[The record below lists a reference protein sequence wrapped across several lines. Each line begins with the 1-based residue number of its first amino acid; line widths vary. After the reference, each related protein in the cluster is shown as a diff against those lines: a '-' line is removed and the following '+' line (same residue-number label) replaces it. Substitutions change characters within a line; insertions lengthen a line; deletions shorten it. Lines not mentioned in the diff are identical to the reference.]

1 MSTIHDVAA
10 KAGVSIKTV
19 SRVLNNYK
27 HISQRTR
34 SKVQAAIDE
43 LDYSPSSIARQMRLG
58 DSLSIGMLYG
68 DPSSGYQ
75 ASLNHAFLSACSNA
89 RRYLVVE
96 LFDETSSDWA
106 SQVDSFLTRTKIK
119 NMVLVPPLCDST
131 ELHDLLRANG
141 VNFVLISPSRTV
153 SSTVSVLIDEK
164 QAATEVTNLLINLG
178 HKRIAHISGDMG
190 HVATLL
196 RYQGFE
202 DAILRAK
209 LNYNPQDLTREG
221 QFSFKL
227 ALRCTEELLS
237 LAEDQRPTAIFCA
250 NDEMAAAALMI
261 ANRMGYRVPE
271 DLSIVGFDDS
281 YISKVIWPQLTTVS
295 QPFEDIAAEAVN
307 QLGKYPEIGQFDPII
322 RILPHKLHVRQ
333 STADAPISGGVPSAM
348 AGQ

>member
-58 DSLSIGMLYG
+58 DSLGIGMLYG

-131 ELHDLLRANG
+131 ELHELLRSNG

-153 SSTVSVLIDEK
+153 SSTV
-164 QAATEVTNLLINLG
+164 
-178 HKRIAHISGDMG
+178 
-190 HVATLL
+190 
-196 RYQGFE
+196 
-202 DAILRAK
+202 
-209 LNYNPQDLTREG
+209 
-221 QFSFKL
+221 
-227 ALRCTEELLS
+227 
-237 LAEDQRPTAIFCA
+237 FCA
-250 NDEMAAAALMI
+250 D
-261 ANRMGYRVPE
+261 R
-271 DLSIVGFDDS
+271 
-281 YISKVIWPQLTTVS
+281 
-295 QPFEDIAAEAVN
+295 
-307 QLGKYPEIGQFDPII
+307 
-322 RILPHKLHVRQ
+322 
-333 STADAPISGGVPSAM
+333 
-348 AGQ
+348 